1 MEEGTNSGGL
11 WLMCLIKNHFILHLS
26 FNYDYRLLEMDLKML
41 QLARSGYQTSWTR
54 IWGSETTN
62 LLGLLE
68 KCISPQYVGELL
80 TPK

>member
-1 MEEGTNSGGL
+1 MEEGTNSGGP

-41 QLARSGYQTSWTR
+41 QLARSGCQTSWTR
-54 IWGSETTN
+54 IWGLETTN

-68 KCISPQYVGELL
+68 KCVS
-80 TPK
+80 